1 MSTPEVMITFI
12 PDSTL
17 TSNKM
22 GVVSY
27 VLSEQVRIVNQDEED
42 I

>member
-1 MSTPEVMITFI
+1 MMITFI